1 MDYFKI
7 GQFIQER
14 RKKLN
19 LTQKQL
25 GEKLNVTD
33 KAVSKWERGLG
44 CPDVSILG
52 ELSEILDV
60 GIGEILNGEYND
72 NLKDNSEFVK
82 KAVDYSKKI
91 TEDNIYFKIRKILYI
106 VLIFIV
112 SYISFMGIK
121 QFIYINSEYK
131 YEIKQDDFIYNE
143 YQKLKQYNEVINQI
157 KIDQPYLKE
166 YFNDL
171 VSKIDN
177 LGLFDLNGI
186 TLKKHDIGYVME
198 ISYYI
203 NDINNRFVIF
213 LNKIDNENSKYYLN
227 FLNHER
233 IDYVNDAILWDD
245 KIYFLDMYDYKKI
258 NKSDSLESYYKV
270 IEGRLVRLNK
280 TLEFVIEKGDKNE

>member
-14 RKKLN
+14 RKELN

-91 TEDNIYFKIRKILYI
+91 TEDNIYIKVRNILYI

-131 YEIKQDDFIYNE
+131 YEIKEDDFIYKE
-143 YQKLKQYNEVINQI
+143 YEKLKINNEKIKQI
-157 KIDQPYLKE
+157 KFEKPYLK
-166 YFNDL
+166 FILNDL
-171 VSKIDN
+171 INEIEN
-177 LGLFDLNGI
+177 LKMFNLNGVRVN
-186 TLKKHDIGYVME
+186 KYDIGFVTE
-198 ISYYI
+198 LANSI
-203 NDINNRFVIF
+203 NDINNIFVI
-213 LNKIDNENSKYYLN
+213 LLTKIDNQNSKYYIN
-227 FLNHER
+227 FSNYER
-233 IDYVNDAILWDD
+233 INYENDALLWDD
-245 KIYFLDMYDYKKI
+245 KIYFLDMYDYEKM
-258 NKSDSLESYYKV
+258 SELDSLKSYYDI
-270 IEGRLVRLNK
+270 IENRMIRLNK

>member
-60 GIGEILNGEYND
+60 GIGEILNGEYNE
-72 NLKDNSEFVK
+72 NLKDNTEFVK

-91 TEDNIYFKIRKILYI
+91 TEDNIYFKIRRILYI

-143 YQKLKQYNEVINQI
+143 YQKLKINNEKIKQI
-157 KIDQPYLKE
+157 KFENPYLK
-166 YFNDL
+166 FFLNDL
-171 VSKIDN
+171 IKKSDDLGIFN
-177 LGLFDLNGI
+177 LDGVRI
-186 TLKKHDIGYVME
+186 KKHDISFIME

-213 LNKIDNENSKYYLN
+213 LNQIDNENSKYYLN
-227 FLNHER
+227 FLNYEP
-233 IDYVNDAILWDD
+233 IDYVNDALLWDD
-245 KIYFLDMYDYKKI
+245 KIYFLDMYNYKKI
-258 NKSDSLESYYKV
+258 DESDSLENYYK
-270 IEGRLVRLNK
+270 IIQGRLIRLNK

>member
-7 GQFIQER
+7 GRFIQER
-14 RKKLN
+14 RKQLN

-72 NLKDNSEFVK
+72 DLKDNTEFVK

-131 YEIKQDDFIYNE
+131 YEIKEDDFIYNE
-143 YQKLKQYNEVINQI
+143 YQKLKQYNETINQI
-157 KIDQPYLKE
+157 KIDQQYLKE

-171 VSKIDN
+171 INKIDN

-186 TLKKHDIGYVME
+186 TLKKHNIGYVME

-203 NDINNRFVIF
+203 NDINDRFVIF
-213 LNKIDNENSKYYLN
+213 LSQIDKENSKYYLN
-227 FLNHER
+227 FLNYEP
-233 IDYVNDAILWDD
+233 IDYVNDALLWDD

-258 NKSDSLESYYKV
+258 DKSSSLENYYK
-270 IEGRLVRLNK
+270 IIQGRLIRLNR

>member
-14 RKKLN
+14 RKELN

-91 TEDNIYFKIRKILYI
+91 TEDNIYIKVRNILYI

-131 YEIKQDDFIYNE
+131 YEIKEDDFIYKE
-143 YQKLKQYNEVINQI
+143 YQKLKINNEKIKQI
-157 KIDQPYLKE
+157 KFEKPYLK
-166 YFNDL
+166 FILNDL
-171 VSKIDN
+171 INEIEN
-177 LGLFDLNGI
+177 LKMFNLNGVRVN
-186 TLKKHDIGYVME
+186 KYDIGFVTE
-198 ISYYI
+198 LANSI
-203 NDINNRFVIF
+203 NDINNIFVI
-213 LNKIDNENSKYYLN
+213 LLTKIDNQNSKYYIN
-227 FLNHER
+227 FSNYER
-233 IDYVNDAILWDD
+233 INYENDALLWDD
-245 KIYFLDMYDYKKI
+245 KIYFLDMYDYEKM
-258 NKSDSLESYYKV
+258 NELDSLKSYYDI
-270 IEGRLVRLNK
+270 IENRMIRLNK